1 MALLYDFLWIDRLGL
16 TSMVSEPEM
25 VDPIRMTIKTG
36 TVVEVQQNKLASV
49 KLSASHLPGILLI
62 TVKWDKP

>member
-1 MALLYDFLWIDRLGL
+1 MLSLQHKFLWIDRLGL

-25 VDPIRMTIKTG
+25 VDPVRITIKTG

-62 TVKWDKP
+62 PLESS